1 MKVILDENRRLNSK
15 SSKIFAYIRNILYLC
30 KRFGDKQRGPTE
42 IRNTRKNRRQ
52 KCAQKVTHVCDVS
65 N

>member
-1 MKVILDENRRLNSK
+1 MILVENQIQISK
-15 SSKIFAYIRNILYLC
+15 SSKIFVYVRNILYLC
-30 KRFGDKQRGPTE
+30 KRSGDKQRGPTE

-52 KCAQKVTHVCDVS
+52 KCAQKVTHVYDVS